1 MKRIL
6 ILNTLV
12 VNDGVATE
20 QDLFIQNGRIEKIG
34 GDLSS
39 RPADIIID
47 GKGNTLF
54 PGMIDDQ
61 VHFREPGLTHKGSVS
76 SESRAAVAGGIT
88 SFMDM
93 PNTKP
98 PTLTQN
104 LLEEKIRG
112 AKGNA
117 FANFAFYMGASNENI
132 EDIKRLD
139 PTLACGVKVFMGAST
154 GNMLV
159 DDPDVLTRIFA
170 STPVIV
176 AAHCEDTPTIL
187 QNERSFREKYG
198 EKVPMTCHPLI
209 RSRDA
214 CRLSSS
220 LAVKIALETGAR
232 LHLLHLSTEEEM
244 ALLSAA
250 PMDGKQITA
259 EVCAHHL
266 FFSTEDYEIKGTL
279 IKCNPAIKNT
289 KDRDALL
296 GALRDDRLDMVATD
310 HAPHTLAE
318 KQAPYFKAP
327 SGLPLVQH
335 AFQSLLERY
344 HDGHFS
350 LPLIAEKT
358 AHAPARRF
366 QIKDRGYIREGF
378 WADLT
383 LVDLKRPYVVDQN
396 EILYRC
402 GWSPFSGS
410 TFQSTIMA
418 TIVSGHLAYHEGKV
432 DPTPSGRRLEFDR

>member
-6 ILNTLV
+6 ILNTLI
-12 VNDGVATE
+12 VNDGVTKE
-20 QDLFIQNGRIEKIG
+20 QDLFIRNGRIEIIG
-34 GDLSS
+34 GDLSG
-39 RPADIIID
+39 RPADITID
-47 GKGNTLF
+47 GKGKTLF

-61 VHFREPGLTHKGSVS
+61 VHFREPGYPHKGSIA

-93 PNTKP
+93 PNTNP

-104 LLEEKIRG
+104 LLKEKIQKAEG
-112 AKGNA
+112 HA
-117 FANFAFYMGASNENI
+117 FANYAFYMGTSSENI
-132 EDIKRLD
+132 EDIKSLD

-159 DDPDVLTRIFA
+159 DDPAVLSRIFA
-170 STPVIV
+170 NAPVIIAV
-176 AAHCEDTPTIL
+176 HCEDTPTIM

-198 EKVPMTCHPLI
+198 DKVPMTYHPLI

-214 CRLSSS
+214 CQLSSS
-220 LAVKIALETGAR
+220 LAIKIARDTGAR

-244 ALLSAA
+244 AFLSKA

-266 FFSTEDYEIKGTL
+266 FFSVEDYETKGTL
-279 IKCNPAIKNT
+279 IKCNPSIKT
-289 KDRDALL
+289 AKDREALRDALCD
-296 GALRDDRLDMVATD
+296 GRLDMVATD

-318 KQAPYFKAP
+318 KQEPYLKAP

-335 AFQSLLERY
+335 AFQSLLEQY
-344 HDGHFS
+344 HNGHFT

-396 EILYRC
+396 EILYHC

-410 TFQSTIMA
+410 TFQSTITA

-432 DPTPSGRRLEFDR
+432 DPTPSGHQLGFDR

>member
-12 VNDGVATE
+12 VNDGAVTE
-20 QDLFIQNGRIEKIG
+20 QDLFIRNGRIEKIG
-34 GDLSS
+34 ADLSN
-39 RPADIIID
+39 RPADLIID
-47 GKGNTLF
+47 GEGKALF

-61 VHFREPGLTHKGSVS
+61 VHFREPGLTHKGSVA

-112 AKGNA
+112 AEGSA
-117 FANFAFYMGASNENI
+117 SANYAFYLGASNENI
-132 EDIKRLD
+132 EDVKRLD

-154 GNMLV
+154 GGMLV
-159 DDPDVLTRIFA
+159 DDPAVLERIFTSA
-170 STPVIV
+170 PVIV
-176 AAHCEDTPTIL
+176 AVHCEDTPTIL
-187 QNERSFREKYG
+187 QNERSFREKFG
-198 EKVPMTCHPLI
+198 DNVPMTCHPLI

-214 CRLSSS
+214 CHLSSS
-220 LAVKIALETGAR
+220 LAVKIARDTDAR
-232 LHLLHLSTEEEM
+232 LHLLHLSTEDEM

-266 FFSTEDYEIKGTL
+266 FFSIEDYETKGAL
-279 IKCNPAIKNT
+279 IKCNPSIKNT
-289 KDRDALL
+289 EDREALL
-296 GALRDDRLDMVATD
+296 NALRDGRLDIVATD

-318 KQAPYFKAP
+318 KKAPYFKAP

-344 HDGHFS
+344 HDGHFP

-383 LVDLKRPYVVDQN
+383 LVDLKRPYVVDRN
-396 EILYRC
+396 EILYHC

-410 TFQSTIMA
+410 TFQSTIMS
-418 TIVSGHLAYHEGKV
+418 TIVSGHLAYHEGRV
-432 DPTPSGRRLEFDR
+432 DPAPMGQRIEFDR

>member
-6 ILNTLV
+6 ILNALV
-12 VNDGVATE
+12 VNDGATKK
-20 QDLFIQNGRIEKIG
+20 QDLYIQNGRIEIIG
-34 GDLSS
+34 DDLSN
-39 RPADIIID
+39 RTADIVID
-47 GKGNTLF
+47 GEGKTLF

-61 VHFREPGLTHKGSVS
+61 VHFRDPGLTNKGDMV

-104 LLEEKIRG
+104 LLKEKIHT
-112 AKGNA
+112 AQGNV
-117 FANFAFYMGASNENI
+117 FANYAFYMGTSNENI

-139 PTLACGVKVFMGAST
+139 PALACGIKVFMGSST

-159 DDPDVLTRIFA
+159 DDTTVLRQIFSNA
-170 STPVIV
+170 PVVV
-176 AAHCEDTPTIL
+176 AVHCEDSPTIM

-198 EKVPMTCHPLI
+198 EKVPMACHPLI

-214 CRLSSS
+214 CLLSSS
-220 LAVKIALETGAR
+220 LAVKIAQDTGAR
-232 LHLLHLSTEEEM
+232 LHLLHLSTKEEM
-244 ALLSAA
+244 TLLLAM
-250 PMDGKQITA
+250 PMDDKQITA
-259 EVCAHHL
+259 EVCVHHL
-266 FFSTEDYEIKGTL
+266 FFSTKDYEKKGSL
-279 IKCNPAIKNT
+279 IKCNPAIKDT
-289 KDRDALL
+289 SDRDALL
-296 GALRDDRLDMVATD
+296 NALHDDRLDMVATD

-318 KQAPYFKAP
+318 KQAPYFSAP

-366 QIKDRGYIREGF
+366 QIRDRGYIREGY
-378 WADLT
+378 WADLI
-383 LVDLKRPYVVDQN
+383 LADLNQPYVVDEN

-402 GWSPFSGS
+402 GWSPFSGT
-410 TFQSTIMA
+410 TFKSTITA
-418 TIVSGHLAYHEGKV
+418 TVVSGHLAYHEGKV
-432 DPTPSGRRLEFDR
+432 DPAPMGQRLEFDR